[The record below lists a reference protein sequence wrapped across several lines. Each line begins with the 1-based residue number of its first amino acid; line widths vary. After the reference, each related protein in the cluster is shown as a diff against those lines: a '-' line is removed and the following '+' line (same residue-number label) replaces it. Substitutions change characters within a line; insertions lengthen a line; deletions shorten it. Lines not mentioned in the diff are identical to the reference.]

1 MSDLDKNVGPREL
14 INRTREAMLA
24 QQLEEV
30 DRLTERLEGVAVLI
44 QRNQV
49 ALLEVANQIA
59 AEALTPV
66 AQMAKVFDALEK
78 AGNIAQ
84 CKFKPT
90 ELAAPVRTV
99 VDQRAGKPTAIE
111 QNSMNWMTVIVA
123 FTISLSCCTLFALI
137 ICSLIR

>member
-1 MSDLDKNVGPREL
+1 MSDLDKSVSPRET

-44 QRNQV
+44 QRSQV

-59 AEALTPV
+59 AETLTPV

-78 AGNIAQ
+78 AGNVAK
-84 CKFKPT
+84 CNFKPT
-90 ELAAPVRTV
+90 DPAASVRTI
-99 VDQRAGKPTAIE
+99 VDQRAIKPTVIE
-111 QNSMNWMTVIVA
+111 QNNMNWTTVVVA
-123 FTISLSCCTLFALI
+123 LTISLSCCALFALI
-137 ICSLIR
+137 TRFLMR